1 MVIRINDAAR
11 NAAANAIVAEFS
23 AGTGAPVL
31 RIYTGAQPAT
41 PATAPGAATLL
52 AEFTLDD
59 PAFAAA
65 AGGSAALD
73 VAPALTDDG
82 LAAGVAGWFR
92 ICTSTEAAGTGLG
105 VMDGSV
111 TATGGGGDLTLNT
124 TTISVGVSVEITGGS
139 VTMPAAA

>member
-1 MVIRINDAAR
+1 MVIRLNDAAR
-11 NAAANAIVAEFS
+11 NAAADAVVATFS
-23 AGTGAPVL
+23 AGSGTPVL
-31 RIYTGAQPAT
+31 RIYTDSQPAT
-41 PATAPGAATLL
+41 PATAPSGTLL

-65 AGGSAALD
+65 AGGSAVLD